1 MTREMM
7 NRIKERKQRAA
18 ELVQYANPKS
28 RKRPTMERIIEIMEW
43 HIPYCGEKP
52 VITDISVT
60 EYHKNSI
67 IEVAYFKANT
77 ADGRTFEITAYKNLK
92 GRTPEE
98 KEADRTATFPSGLF
112 TIFYKEIIK

>member
-7 NRIKERKQRAA
+7 KRIKESKQRAA

-28 RKRPTMERIIEIMEW
+28 RKRSTIERITELLSR
-43 HIPYCGEKP
+43 HIPYSGEKP
-52 VITDISVT
+52 VITSVSVM

-67 IEVAYFKANT
+67 IET
-77 ADGRTFEITAYKNLK
+77 ACFRVDTEDGRAFKITACKNLK

-98 KEADRTATFPSGLF
+98 KEADKTATFPSGLF
-112 TIFYKEIIK
+112 NVFHDEITA

>member
-1 MTREMM
+1 MTKSKAQKRLARAKEDLQYLRE
-7 NRIKERKQRAA
+7 AY
-18 ELVQYANPKS
+18 V
-28 RKRPTMERIIEIMEW
+28 
-43 HIPYCGEKP
+43 CGEKP

-67 IEVAYFKANT
+67 IETAYFKVNT

-112 TIFYKEIIK
+112 TIFHGEIIK

>member
-7 NRIKERKQRAA
+7 KRIREKKQWAA

-28 RKRPTMERIIEIMEW
+28 RKRSSIERITELLSM
-43 HIPYCGEKP
+43 HIPYRGEKP
-52 VITDISVT
+52 IITNVSVT

-67 IEVAYFKANT
+67 IEIAYFRVDT
-77 ADGRTFEITAYKNLK
+77 ADGKAFKITACKELK

-98 KEADRTATFPSGLF
+98 KEADKTATFPGGLF
-112 TIFYKEIIK
+112 NIFHDEITE